1 MSLGRISLILGI
13 IYGLSIV
20 VLFLLGT
27 LDLVLI
33 SLISGLTSALCWL
46 IGDIFL
52 VGYEGKEEEYK
63 DFLKDTL
70 IKDKK
75 MAVLMLS
82 GSTKHLRFGALIAN
96 FSIPFMLMSIQSLYV
111 LAKPS
116 SWTIIAV
123 ICFIIA
129 FSLSPVAHC
138 AFYYVGSLCKSLLE
152 QYNNNKT
159 RNPPGE
165 LLVNEYLFFLNLTWV
180 VAVGITFLAWLIY
193 AMLIFFGETIFPPLF
208 GLLTPLF
215 MSPLAGVLTIKAK
228 IGSPYLNGAG
238 LNIGLGI
245 FFIAALVYYVF
256 FK

>member
-1 MSLGRISLILGI
+1 MKLGFIPLVLGLV
-13 IYGLSIV
+13 YGLSVAMSAIKQA
-20 VLFLLGT
+20 
-27 LDLVLI
+27 DLVLI
-33 SLISGLTSALCWL
+33 SLISGLMSALCWL

-52 VGYEGKEEEYK
+52 VGYDDKEEDYK

-75 MAVLMLS
+75 MAVLMLNS
-82 GSTKHLRFGALIAN
+82 STKHLRFGALIAN
-96 FSIPFMLMSIQSLYV
+96 FSIPLMLISIYSLYD

-116 SWTIIAV
+116 MWTTIAA

-138 AFYYVGSLCKSLLE
+138 AFYYVGTLCKSLLK
-152 QYNNNKT
+152 QYNDNKI
-159 RNPPGE
+159 RNPSGE
-165 LLVNEYLFFLNLTWV
+165 LLVNEYLFFLNLTWIA
-180 VAVGITFLAWLIY
+180 AVGITFLAWLIY
-193 AMLIFFGETIFPPLF
+193 AILIFFSETIFPLLF

-215 MSPLAGVLTIKAK
+215 ISPLAGFLTIKLK

-245 FFIAALVYYVF
+245 FFIATLIYYLF